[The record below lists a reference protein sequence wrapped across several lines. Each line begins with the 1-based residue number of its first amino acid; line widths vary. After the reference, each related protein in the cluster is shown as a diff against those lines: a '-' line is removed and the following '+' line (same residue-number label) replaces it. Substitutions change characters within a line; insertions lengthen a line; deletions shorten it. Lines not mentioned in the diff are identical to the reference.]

1 MTQAISQL
9 RILLIDDHRLIRSG
23 VRSLLE
29 SAQMS
34 VIGEAGDASEGVR
47 LVLDLEPDVVLMD
60 VGMPTMSG
68 IEAVRQIISAR
79 PEARVLMLSMH
90 ADEQYVLESLR
101 AGAAGY
107 VLKDAAFSELIDAI
121 RTVAAGRTYLAP
133 GLSDVVTSDYIRRA
147 RGDNDASGLDKLSAR
162 ERQVLQLV
170 VGGHSSAEIANLL
183 HISIR
188 TVDAHRLHVMD
199 KLGIRSIVELTKF
212 AIRHG
217 LSTL

>member
-147 RGDNDASGLDKLSAR
+147 RGDSDASGLDKLSAR
-162 ERQVLQLV
+162 ERQV
-170 VGGHSSAEIANLL
+170 
-183 HISIR
+183 
-188 TVDAHRLHVMD
+188 
-199 KLGIRSIVELTKF
+199 
-212 AIRHG
+212 
-217 LSTL
+217 